1 MKNLLVAI
9 CATAISTGALAQI
22 VSTPDQTSGVAMTVY
37 NGGFAVIRE
46 NRSLELKKGMNTL
59 RYEGVAQ
66 RIDPTSISIKSL
78 TAPTELAVRE
88 QNYQYDLLNP
98 TSILNKSVGQTIRI
112 KQTNLQ
118 GAATILEGKLLNP
131 PVAVVANTDAGG
143 GGNTYQGLVIRK
155 SDGSLVLN
163 PAGEVMIDALPD
175 GLVSSP
181 SLLWLLD
188 AGKAGKHNTEV
199 SYMTEG
205 ITWKADYV
213 AVVNKDENALDLTG
227 WVTIDNRSGAS
238 YKDAKLQLM
247 AGDVRRVQEQNIAY
261 APRPRSAGL
270 AMAAP
275 GGFQEQSFFEY
286 HLYTLDGQTTVA
298 QNETKQMNLLSAQNV
313 KTNRRLIFDATK
325 VNRRPGQGGST
336 GEGKLAIM
344 LEIKNDKA
352 SNMGMPLPKGKV
364 RVYKADN
371 NGALQFIGEDLI
383 DHTPKDEMV
392 RCYIGDAFDVVG
404 TRTQTNVKQI
414 SDRVQETSYSVNIR
428 NRKETAINATIVERF
443 YNDWEIIEKN
453 QEFKKIDSRTA
464 EFPVSIPAGKEVTV
478 TYTVRTNW

>member
-1 MKNLLVAI
+1 MKHLFVAI
-9 CATAISTGALAQI
+9 CATAISASSMAQI

-37 NGGFAVIRE
+37 NGGFAVVRE
-46 NRSLELKKGMNTL
+46 NRTLDLKMGMNAL
-59 RYEGVAQ
+59 RFEGVAQ
-66 RIDPTSISIKSL
+66 RIDPTSISIKSI
-78 TAPTELAVRE
+78 TAPAELAVRE

-98 TSILNKSVGQTIRI
+98 TSILSKSMGQTIRI
-112 KQTNLQ
+112 KQMNPKGST
-118 GAATILEGKLLNP
+118 TILEGKLMNP

-143 GGNTYQGLVIRK
+143 GGNTYQGLVLQK
-155 SDGSLVLN
+155 SDGTLVLN
-163 PAGEVMIDALPD
+163 PAGEVMIDALPS
-175 GLVSSP
+175 GLVSQP

-188 AGKAGKHNTEV
+188 VGKAGKHNTEV

-227 WVTIDNRSGAS
+227 WVTIDNRSGAT
-238 YKDAKLQLM
+238 YKDANLQLM
-247 AGDVRRVQEQNIAY
+247 AGDVRRVQDQNVAY
-261 APRPRSAGL
+261 APRSSSMRT
-270 AMAAP
+270 MAAP
-275 GGFQEQSFFEY
+275 SGGFQEQSFFEY

-298 QNETKQMNLLSAQNV
+298 QNETKQMNLLSANNV

-325 VNRRPGQGGST
+325 RSQRPGQGGST

-404 TRTQTNVKQI
+404 TRTQTNMKQI
-414 SDRVQETSYSVNIR
+414 SDRVQEASYSVNIR
-428 NRKETAINATIVERF
+428 NRKDVAVDATVVERF
-443 YNDWEIIEKN
+443 YNDWEIIEKS
-453 QEFKKIDSRTA
+453 QDFKKIDSRTA